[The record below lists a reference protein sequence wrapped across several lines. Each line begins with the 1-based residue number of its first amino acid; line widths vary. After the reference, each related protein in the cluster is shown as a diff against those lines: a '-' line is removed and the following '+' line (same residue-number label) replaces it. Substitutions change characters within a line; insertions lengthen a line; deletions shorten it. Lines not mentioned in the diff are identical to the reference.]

1 MDNFFDFLSSVG
13 FDKTQTRIEKYRID
27 GTSNYLVSLNYS
39 GVTWAVA
46 LRLPAMGKDATLF
59 EQEKLNAVNT
69 AEYLVELFE
78 SGIPVSNNVVFC
90 FRGNS
95 ALVSYDS
102 VQEFF
107 EYQNHLQ
114 PLIEIE
120 NVTGLNKQKIVAAQ
134 VYPDGVDN
142 IKNVDTNKK
151 DKVKQYLSEYRGA
164 FFASK
169 GAPASET
176 LDDYFDLVFEIAKAL
191 SLLHKKSGL
200 KTLLPIQQVYDLVTQ
215 LISQLEDLAKETDFK
230 EGTAVYESYLKHQK
244 KRNPHNDER
253 ISLLIK
259 KELLLRTNL
268 GKNLLGELLNK
279 YEVNLTDLLPY
290 KCFTHNDPHCEN
302 FVIVKH
308 LYRVINNNHPYMDRE
323 FINEIIAVLNNGQ
336 LGPKYSIE
344 YKQDSNTLCMRNYI
358 AGDENNT
365 NVNVIEPNLYYDI
378 HLIDIDEATGVD
390 EESRKLYLYDLLVF
404 ALSAQNM
411 SAIKGGDI
419 SANDIID
426 EYYKYWSTIK

>member
-1 MDNFFDFLSSVG
+1 MHNFFDFLSSVG
-13 FDKTQTRIEKYRID
+13 FDKTQMRIEKYRID

-46 LRLPAMGKDATLF
+46 LRLPAMGKDATSF

-95 ALVSYDS
+95 ALVSHAS
-102 VQEFF
+102 VQDFF

-114 PLIEIE
+114 PLIEMDDI
-120 NVTGLNKQKIVAAQ
+120 TGLNRQKIVAAQ

-142 IKNVDTNKK
+142 IKNVDVNKK
-151 DKVKQYLSEYRGA
+151 EKAKQYLSEYRGP

-176 LDDYFDLVFEIAKAL
+176 LDDYFDFVFEIAKAL
-191 SLLHKKSGL
+191 SILHKKSGL
-200 KTLLPIQQVYDLVTQ
+200 KALLSIEQVYDLTTQ
-215 LISQLEDLAKETDFK
+215 LNLRLDDLSKKVDFK

-244 KRNPHNDER
+244 KRNPNNDER

-268 GKNLLGELLNK
+268 GKTVLGELINK
-279 YEVNLTDLLPY
+279 YENNLMDVLPY

-308 LYRVINNNHPYMDRE
+308 LYRIIENNHPYMDRE
-323 FINEIIAVLNNGQ
+323 FINDTISFLSNEELN
-336 LGPKYSIE
+336 PKYSVE
-344 YKQDSNTLCMRNYI
+344 YKQDTNTLCIRQYI
-358 AGDENNT
+358 EGDDNNA
-365 NVNVIEPNLYYDI
+365 NVNVIEPNLHFDV

-390 EESRKLYLYDLLVF
+390 KESRRLYLYDLLVF
-404 ALSAQNM
+404 ALSAQNL
-411 SAIKGGDI
+411 SAIKGGTI
-419 SANDIID
+419 RANDIIE
-426 EYYKYWSTIK
+426 EYYKYWSAIK